1 MLYCEEERINVSSSI
16 NKSFDDIKTVLDR
29 LEQVIEISLQDI
41 EASILDFIDR
51 LQVFIF
57 SLYEEYIDNSLD
69 DYNEFTDLFEKL
81 LFIHEASE
89 IDEQKV
95 QAFKNVCNRYYES
108 LTSIEEEKKMKFNKT
123 GLSFRSN
130 NIINQIVE

>member
-57 SLYEEYIDNSLD
+57 SLYEEYIDN
-69 DYNEFTDLFEKL
+69 F
-81 LFIHEASE
+81 
-89 IDEQKV
+89 
-95 QAFKNVCNRYYES
+95 
-108 LTSIEEEKKMKFNKT
+108 
-123 GLSFRSN
+123 
-130 NIINQIVE
+130 